1 MRTEDTGQNE
11 NEKANYPSLRNKG
24 WRWAKA
30 KFALFSHPRF
40 GGRIVSISVYCPR
53 LQLIE
58 TVTDSFKKA
67 AREHGLRG
75 WVIKQDDL
83 NNFGGKVTKITRAYS
98 RLHKKANAQQDTDM
112 IFQ

>member
-1 MRTEDTGQNE
+1 M
-11 NEKANYPSLRNKG
+11 
-24 WRWAKA
+24 
-30 KFALFSHPRF
+30 
-40 GGRIVSISVYCPR
+40 
-53 LQLIE
+53 
-58 TVTDSFKKA
+58 TDSFKEA

-83 NNFGGKVTKITRAYS
+83 HNLGGEVTKITRVYS